1 MYDLGLI
8 ETWQDLYSLTYEVL
22 VNDGF
27 GEKTEQDI
35 YDWDHD
41 NKDEFEDILS
51 YVRIKNQTV
60 QAPVITN
67 SPVSGKTF
75 CITGTFNSGKR
86 ESLKTK
92 IEQLG
97 GIFVDGVT
105 KKTDILFVGD
115 KAGSKLKKAQDLN
128 IIIYDE
134 NNAPYRVFFYVK

>member
-1 MYDLGLI
+1 MI
-8 ETWQDLYSLTYEVL
+8 
-22 VNDGF
+22 DGF

-35 YDWDHD
+35 YDWYHD
-41 NKDEFEDILS
+41 NKEEFEELLS
-51 YVRIKNQTV
+51 YVRIKTQAV
-60 QAPVITN
+60 QAPVVTN

-86 ESLKTK
+86 EALKTK

-134 NNAPYRVFFYVK
+134 AKLMELLEAN